1 MLDDSDSLTDK
12 GKTGESA
19 QLLAMT
25 EEFGGK
31 NGNCKKQQPKLT
43 IPLSNTIFETLKD
56 IPIDFRKSFV
66 SMGDSSPIA
75 DESPHLRTDTLDF
88 QSSPRMT
95 KKATYFT
102 RENHSAK
109 VQKVGNNYVK
119 ESSLGQRVVSHL
131 GKLGKVVHDKLIGRA
146 EEDLLWFAR
155 LIENRTIQSDYY
167 FEKYMVVGL
176 SDETLSAEQA
186 KHDFRQC
193 ILNPSIL
200 FREPAMSRQTSNFN
214 ERKYLI
220 DEDTV
225 DTIADFCFPNGVPVI
240 QMVEFE
246 EGVPFE
252 KQS

>member
-1 MLDDSDSLTDK
+1 MLDESDMMTDK
-12 GKTGESA
+12 AKTGESA

-31 NGNCKKQQPKLT
+31 NGNGKKQQQPKLT
-43 IPLSNTIFETLKD
+43 IPLSYTNFETLKD
-56 IPIDFRKSFV
+56 IPKDFRKSFV

-95 KKATYFT
+95 KKATYFN

-109 VQKVGNNYVK
+109 VQKVSSPYVK

-131 GKLGKVVHDKLIGRA
+131 GKLGKVVHDKLIGRV

-155 LIENRTIQSDYY
+155 LMENRTIQSDYY

-176 SDETLSAEQA
+176 SDETLSAE
-186 KHDFRQC
+186 
-193 ILNPSIL
+193 
-200 FREPAMSRQTSNFN
+200 
-214 ERKYLI
+214 
-220 DEDTV
+220 
-225 DTIADFCFPNGVPVI
+225 
-240 QMVEFE
+240 
-246 EGVPFE
+246 
-252 KQS
+252 